1 MQQKSTGSL
10 LSRDERIIPE
20 EQNMGGWLRYLAL
33 NAQIRAGLSVHALIW
48 AALAAL
54 CGALALVLLLVAA
67 FFWLADRYDPIKA
80 GFILAGAFAGVA
92 LLAAALAMM
101 VRARSIAR
109 AQAELAQRQ
118 KENAAGLDPKLIA
131 AGLQM
136 GQGIGWRRLGSLTV
150 VALVAAAV
158 AYDWF
163 GQKQPEDNRNE
174 EKQ

>member
-1 MQQKSTGSL
+1 MQQKSTASL

-48 AALAAL
+48 AAVAAL
-54 CGALALVLLLVAA
+54 CAALALVLIAA

-80 GFILAGAFAGVA
+80 GFILAGAFAAVP

-118 KENAAGLDPKLIA
+118 KENAAWLDPKLIA

-136 GQGIGWRRLGSLTV
+136 GQGIGWRRLGSLAV

-163 GQKQPEDNRNE
+163 GEKQPEDNRNE